1 MPPPLALLSMDVPP
15 GAAPATLSLTRV
27 SVSVKTPELS
37 IPPPLTNAQGCPA
50 ARGQENPPGGI
61 VVRAVTRL
69 RVMTLSLIATVAP
82 AALPADPGIE
92 TPPPATTDVEGCESL
107 RPPVIVRRLSTTSR
121 WLSPPKRS
129 IVIPPW
135 NVPGAIWIVSP
146 SWAAFTA
153 AWTVEKQPGFVSTH
167 NVAVGAERAAE

>member
-69 RVMTLSLIATVAP
+69 RVITLSLIATAAP
-82 AALPADPGIE
+82 AALPVAPGSNDFCSWETSRIDDPVEATGAAIRRHQGGHWS
-92 TPPPATTDVEGCESL
+92 PPP
-107 RPPVIVRRLSTTSR
+107 RRS
-121 WLSPPKRS
+121 
-129 IVIPPW
+129 
-135 NVPGAIWIVSP
+135 VPALMRRETGRCTI
-146 SWAAFTA
+146 AA
-153 AWTVEKQPGFVSTH
+153 
-167 NVAVGAERAAE
+167 